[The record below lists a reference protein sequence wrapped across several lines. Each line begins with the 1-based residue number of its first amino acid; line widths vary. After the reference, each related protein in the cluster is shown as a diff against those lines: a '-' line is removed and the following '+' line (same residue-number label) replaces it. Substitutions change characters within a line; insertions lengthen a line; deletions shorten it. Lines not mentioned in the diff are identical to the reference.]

1 MSILF
6 AFALYPVFF
15 IIIYA
20 ASEYLFPT
28 RNGATVFAVFASLAV
43 TVLYYLIRQKAKE
56 SHKKKK
62 ESADKEQL
70 LMYRL
75 ALLDSDKFKSLFPEN
90 SLCDN
95 SLNGVN
101 EEKTVEFLRKG
112 TCDGKIT
119 VYSLNGMTKGA
130 TDLLN
135 LLSIDYRIY
144 SGKDLFFAFENTD
157 LPDIAHLRNLTR
169 TDRFLRK
176 ITEKHFISFAV
187 KYGLIL
193 VFLSFFSPYGTYYA
207 IFGGILFFYGVFAH
221 FYRKKR

>member
-1 MSILF
+1 MSVLF
-6 AFALYPVFF
+6 AFALFPVFF

-20 ASEYLFPT
+20 AGEYLFPT
-28 RNGATVFAVFASLAV
+28 KNGATVFAVFAALTV
-43 TVLYYLIRQKAKE
+43 TVLYYLIRQKAKDAN
-56 SHKKKK
+56 KKKK
-62 ESADKEQL
+62 ETNDREQL

-75 ALLDSDKFKSLFPEN
+75 ALLDSEKFNSLFPEN

-135 LLSIDYRIY
+135 LLGIDYRIY
-144 SGKDLFFAFENTD
+144 SGKDLFSAAENIN
-157 LPDIAHLRNLTR
+157 LPDIAYLRNLTR

-176 ITEKHFISFAV
+176 ITDRPFISFAV

-193 VFLSFFSPYGTYYA
+193 VLLSFFSPYGTYYA
-207 IFGGILFFYGVFAH
+207 VFGGILFSYGVFIY

>member
-20 ASEYLFPT
+20 VSEYLFPT
-28 RNGATVFAVFASLAV
+28 KNGATVFAVFAALTV
-43 TVLYYLIRQKAKE
+43 TVLYYLIRQKVKDAN
-56 SHKKKK
+56 KKKK
-62 ESADKEQL
+62 ENNDKEQL
-70 LMYRL
+70 LTYRL
-75 ALLDSDKFKSLFPEN
+75 ALLDSEKFNSLFPEN

-135 LLSIDYRIY
+135 LLDIDYRIY
-144 SGKDLFFAFENTD
+144 SGKDLFSAFENTD
-157 LPDIAHLRNLTR
+157 LPDIAYLRNLSR

-176 ITEKHFISFAV
+176 ITGKPFTSFAV

-193 VFLSFFSPYGTYYA
+193 MLLSFFSPYGTYYA
-207 IFGGILFFYGVFAH
+207 IFGGILFFYGVFIY